1 MNAIRIRPAEESDA
15 AAVGGLYRRSFNL
28 TFGHLY
34 DPADLAAFMA
44 KAGDEAFAAAIRD
57 PACRVNLAEG
67 EGGLHGFSCVG
78 DQDIPVETG
87 ARWTVLRQL
96 YLEDRARGG
105 GAAQALLDHAI
116 AEARADGAE
125 ELYLTVYV
133 DNHRARRFYDRNGF
147 VEVGA
152 YAYRVGNHIDDDR
165 IMRLKL

>member
-1 MNAIRIRPAEESDA
+1 MNAIRIRAAEEGDA

-44 KAGDEAFAAAIRD
+44 KAGDDTFAAVIRD
-57 PACRVNLAEG
+57 PGCRVAIAEG
-67 EGGLHGFSCVG
+67 DDGVHGFSCVG
-78 DQDIPVETG
+78 EQDIPVETD

-96 YLEDRARGG
+96 YLEYRARGG
-105 GAAQALLDHAI
+105 GAAQALMDNAI
-116 AEARADGAE
+116 AEARADGME